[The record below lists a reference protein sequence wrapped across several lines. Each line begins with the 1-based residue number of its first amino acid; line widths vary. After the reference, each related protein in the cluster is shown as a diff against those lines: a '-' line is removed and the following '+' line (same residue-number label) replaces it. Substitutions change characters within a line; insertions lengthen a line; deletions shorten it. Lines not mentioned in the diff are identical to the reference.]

1 MPGKNRAHPTLKKL
15 FLGLQEQL
23 AARLRS
29 GRKSIQHPGA
39 LGGATEHG
47 WIKMLGDYLP
57 SRYRVDKAF
66 VLDSR
71 GQVSDE
77 IDVVVYDRQYSPLLF
92 RQDGVLYVPAES
104 VYAVLEVKQELKRE
118 HVRYSGKKAASVRQ
132 LHRTSTPIVHAGGTF
147 ASKHSFDV
155 LAGIVALDSAWKCP
169 LGKGLV
175 AALASL
181 ADAERINLGCALNH
195 GSFTV
200 QYQGKTKPLIKT
212 SLPEESLITFF
223 IALLTHL
230 QKLGTV
236 PALDL
241 SAYARV
247 LDKSTT

>member
-1 MPGKNRAHPTLKKL
+1 MPRDKRAHPTLKEL

-29 GRKSIQHPGA
+29 GRKNIQHPGA
-39 LGGATEHG
+39 LGGATERG
-47 WIKMLGDYLP
+47 WINMLGDYLP

-104 VYAVLEVKQELKRE
+104 VYAVLEVKQELNRE
-118 HVRYSGKKAASVRQ
+118 HVLYSGKKAASVRQ

-147 ASKHSFDV
+147 PSKPPFDI

-169 LGKGLV
+169 LGRGL
-175 AALASL
+175 ASALASL
-181 ADAERINLGCALNH
+181 ADIERINLGCALNQ

-200 QYQGKTKPLIKT
+200 YYHEKTKPMIHT
-212 SLPEESLITFF
+212 SPSEEALITFL

-247 LDKSTT
+247 LDKSRS